1 MNPNIGFW
9 VGSIHSSGSQ
19 FTTLPYTTNVDDH
32 SQVSATAAALLRG
45 CSVGVSLLPYDR
57 PQPIIFM
64 TYRRPKRRKIL
75 IHNCC
80 THLIHSDEGT
90 EDGREQQQHHNSRRI
105 ITKNSTPKAL
115 MMVCLIVQHAQFC
128 SLENYHTE
136 PKV

>member
-45 CSVGVSLLPYDR
+45 CSVGVSLQPYDR

-64 TYRRPKRRKIL
+64 TYRRPKPRKTL
-75 IHNCC
+75 INNCC
-80 THLIHSDEGT
+80 TFDTLSQPDFGACYLA
-90 EDGREQQQHHNSRRI
+90 RQQ
-105 ITKNSTPKAL
+105 NSTK
-115 MMVCLIVQHAQFC
+115 CLNDYVFQVHITIQNGV
-128 SLENYHTE
+128 
-136 PKV
+136 K